1 MGLSSPI
8 FLIAVQTSLP
18 RAKLGTATSTL
29 QLSRSIGVAIGV
41 TVMGAILS
49 YEAGSG
55 LEPARE
61 QPASSRSAAAPTLS
75 AEVRAGLAAAE
86 RGVFGAAFLAAL
98 GSMAFTLLAPQ
109 RHLRGRVEDLPVA
122 TVVADSV

>member
-1 MGLSSPI
+1 VVEEP
-8 FLIAVQTSLP
+8 T
-18 RAKLGTATSTL
+18 
-29 QLSRSIGVAIGV
+29 IGV

-49 YEAGSG
+49 YQVGSG
-55 LEPARE
+55 LENLRNEPA
-61 QPASSRSAAAPTLS
+61 ASRSVAVPPLS

-98 GSMAFTLLAPQ
+98 GSVAFTLLAP
-109 RHLRGRVEDLPVA
+109 RRYLRGRVENLPIA